1 MLEDGGEKVKD
12 EQDLTKPD
20 STIRRAASMRDVLD
34 RAILT
39 RKAEERRK
47 RQLVTTFDVDGPCT
61 VAIPFNYDWEWFPH
75 LFLRTTSVYWV
86 VESIEQVT
94 LHEDTLPATNDQDI
108 SDGPQ
113 GTTGYYASD
122 QGGGTSKKLSG
133 NILGLGGEVRDGYKR
148 ERQG

>member
-47 RQLVTTFDVDGPCT
+47 RQLVTTFDVDGPCK
-61 VAIPFNYDWEWFPH
+61 VAIPFNYDWEWLPH
-75 LFLRTTSVYWV
+75 LFLRTTSVY
-86 VESIEQVT
+86 
-94 LHEDTLPATNDQDI
+94 
-108 SDGPQ
+108 
-113 GTTGYYASD
+113 
-122 QGGGTSKKLSG
+122 
-133 NILGLGGEVRDGYKR
+133 
-148 ERQG
+148 